1 VGEPSHRATDAF
13 SLATLGIVSMPR
25 LERSAP
31 VKQRPALHTLRMAG
45 TRAALIALVVPAIAF
60 AQEATERR
68 SHVVKEG
75 DTLWDLAGAYLSDPF
90 LWPEIYRINTDVVED
105 PHWIYPGEVLQ
116 IPGPGELTVAADQPL
131 PVAEGVEEQRP
142 VGPTI
147 FARAQAPTNY
157 GTRKMTANRRVA
169 SPAEEIERAAVREGE
184 FIAAPWLDRNGG
196 PEQHGRIVA
205 TAELPGILQASEP
218 IRLAPHDRIHV
229 SLPRDVR
236 ATVGE
241 RYLSYALGPS
251 MPQGQIIVPTGILV
265 VEKAGDGEATLARI
279 ERMFGEVRIGNRFIP
294 LERIQLPTDARPAP
308 VDLGVRSRVIW
319 VASKAVLPSIQH
331 YLLIDASRKDG
342 VSLGDQFTLMQRRVD
357 LDRGVRL
364 PEQPI
369 ALAQVVRVTERG
381 ATVMIV
387 DQVQPK
393 IREGMEARL
402 TAKMP

>member
-1 VGEPSHRATDAF
+1 
-13 SLATLGIVSMPR
+13 MPR

-31 VKQRPALHTLRMAG
+31 VKRRPALHTLRMAG
-45 TRAALIALVVPAIAF
+45 TRAALIALVVPAFAL
-60 AQEATERR
+60 AQEATGRR
-68 SHVVKEG
+68 THVVKTG

-131 PVAEGVEEQRP
+131 PVEQGVEDQRP

-147 FARAQAPTNY
+147 FARAQTGPSY
-157 GTRKMTANRRVA
+157 GQRQLTANRRIA
-169 SPAEEIERAAVREGE
+169 MPEEMERAAVREGE
-184 FIAAPWLDRNGG
+184 FIAAPWMDRNGG

-205 TAELPGILQASEP
+205 TAELPGIGQASDP
-218 IRLAPHDRIHV
+218 IRLAPHDRIYV
-229 SLPRDVR
+229 TLPRDVG
-236 ATVGE
+236 ATAGE
-241 RYLSYALGPS
+241 RYLSYELGPS
-251 MPQGQIIVPTGILV
+251 MPQGQIVVPTGILV
-265 VEKAGDGEATLARI
+265 VEKPGTDEATLVRI
-279 ERMFGEVRIGNRFIP
+279 ERMFGEVKVGNRFIP

-319 VASKAVLPSIQH
+319 VASNAVLPSIQH

-342 VSLGDQFTLMQRRVD
+342 VSLGDQFTLMRGRVE
-357 LDRGVRL
+357 LDRGVKL
-364 PEQPI
+364 PEQPV

-393 IREGMEARL
+393 VREGMEARL

>member
-1 VGEPSHRATDAF
+1 MS
-13 SLATLGIVSMPR
+13 R

-31 VKQRPALHTLRMAG
+31 LTRRPALHTLRTAG
-45 TRAALIALVVPAIAF
+45 TRAALIALVVPTLAL

-68 SHVVKEG
+68 THVVKTG

-105 PHWIYPGEVLQ
+105 PHWIYPGELLQ

-131 PVAEGVEEQRP
+131 PVEQGVEDQRP

-147 FARAQAPTNY
+147 FARAQTGPNY
-157 GTRKMTANRRVA
+157 GPRQLTANRRVA
-169 SPAEEIERAAVREGE
+169 SPDEMERAAVREGE
-184 FIAAPWLDRNGG
+184 FIAAPWMDRNGG

-205 TAELPGILQASEP
+205 TSELPGIAQASDP
-218 IRLAPHDRIHV
+218 IRLAPHDRIYV
-229 SLPRDVR
+229 TLPRDVG

-241 RYLSYALGPS
+241 RYLSYELGPA
-251 MPQGQIIVPTGILV
+251 MPQGQIVVPTGILV
-265 VEKAGDGEATLARI
+265 VEKPGTDAATLVRI
-279 ERMFGEVRIGNRFIP
+279 ERMFGEVKIGNRFIP
-294 LERIQLPTDARPAP
+294 LERMQLPTDARPAP

-319 VASKAVLPSIQH
+319 VASKAVLPSVQH

-342 VSLGDQFTLMQRRVD
+342 VSLGDQFTLWKGGVD
-357 LDRGVRL
+357 HDRGVKL
-364 PEQPI
+364 PEQPV

-393 IREGMEARL
+393 VREGMEARL

>member
-1 VGEPSHRATDAF
+1 
-13 SLATLGIVSMPR
+13 MPR

-31 VKQRPALHTLRMAG
+31 VKRRPALHPLRL
-45 TRAALIALVVPAIAF
+45 TRAVLFALVVPAVGLS
-60 AQEATERR
+60 QEGTERR
-68 SHVVKEG
+68 THVVKTG

-116 IPGPGELTVAADQPL
+116 IPGAGELTVAADQPL
-131 PVAEGVEEQRP
+131 PVEQGVEDQRP

-147 FARAQAPTNY
+147 FARAQTGPSY
-157 GTRKMTANRRVA
+157 RSRQLTANRRVA
-169 SPAEEIERAAVREGE
+169 TPDDVERAAVREGE
-184 FIAAPWLDRNGG
+184 FIAAPWMDRNGG

-205 TAELPGILQASEP
+205 TAELPGIAQASYP
-218 IRLAPHDRIHV
+218 IRLTPQDRIYV
-229 SLPRDVR
+229 TLPRDVA

-241 RYLSYALGPS
+241 RYLSYELGPS
-251 MPQGQIIVPTGILV
+251 MPQGQIVVPTGILV
-265 VEKAGDGEATLARI
+265 VEKPGAEEATLVRI
-279 ERMFGEVRIGNRFIP
+279 ERMFGEVKIGHRFIP

-308 VDLGVRSRVIW
+308 VDLGVRGRVIW

-342 VSLGDQFTLMQRRVD
+342 VSLGDQFTLMQGRIE

-364 PEQPI
+364 PEQPV

-393 IREGMEARL
+393 VREGMEARL

>member
-1 VGEPSHRATDAF
+1 
-13 SLATLGIVSMPR
+13 MPR

-31 VKQRPALHTLRMAG
+31 VKRRPALHTLRMAG
-45 TRAALIALVVPAIAF
+45 TRAALIALVVPAFAL
-60 AQEATERR
+60 AQEATGRR
-68 SHVVKEG
+68 THVVKTG

-116 IPGPGELTVAADQPL
+116 IPGPGELTIAADQPL
-131 PVAEGVEEQRP
+131 PVEQGVEDQRP

-147 FARAQAPTNY
+147 FARAQTGPSY
-157 GTRKMTANRRVA
+157 GQRQLTANRRIA
-169 SPAEEIERAAVREGE
+169 MPEEMERAAVREGE
-184 FIAAPWLDRNGG
+184 FIAAPWMDRNGG

-205 TAELPGILQASEP
+205 TAELPGIGQASDP
-218 IRLAPHDRIHV
+218 IRLAPHDRIYV
-229 SLPRDVR
+229 TLPRDVG
-236 ATVGE
+236 ATAGE
-241 RYLSYALGPS
+241 RYLSYELGPS
-251 MPQGQIIVPTGILV
+251 MPQGQIVVPTGILV
-265 VEKAGDGEATLARI
+265 VEKPGTDEATLVRI
-279 ERMFGEVRIGNRFIP
+279 ERMFGEVKVGNRFIP

-319 VASKAVLPSIQH
+319 VASNAVLPSIQH

-342 VSLGDQFTLMQRRVD
+342 VSLGDQFTLMRGRVE
-357 LDRGVRL
+357 LDRGVKL
-364 PEQPI
+364 PEQPV

-393 IREGMEARL
+393 VREGMEARL

>member
-1 VGEPSHRATDAF
+1 
-13 SLATLGIVSMPR
+13 MPR

-31 VKQRPALHTLRMAG
+31 VKRRPALHTLRL
-45 TRAALIALVVPAIAF
+45 TRAALLALVVPAIAL

-68 SHVVKEG
+68 THVVKTG

-131 PVAEGVEEQRP
+131 PVEQGVEDQRP

-147 FARAQAPTNY
+147 FARAQTGPTY
-157 GTRKMTANRRVA
+157 GSRRSTATRRVE
-169 SPAEEIERAAVREGE
+169 SPDETERAAVREGE
-184 FIAAPWLDRNGG
+184 FIAAPWMDRDGG

-205 TAELPGILQASEP
+205 TAELPGISQASDP
-218 IRLAPHDRIHV
+218 IRLAPQDRIYV
-229 SLPRDVR
+229 KLPRDVG
-236 ATVGE
+236 AAVGE
-241 RYLSYALGPS
+241 RYLSYELGPA
-251 MPQGQIIVPTGILV
+251 MPQGQIVVPTGILV
-265 VEKAGDGEATLARI
+265 VEKPGTDEATLVRI
-279 ERMFGEVRIGNRFIP
+279 ERMFGEVKIGNRFIP

-319 VASKAVLPSIQH
+319 VASGAVLPSVQH
-331 YLLIDASRKDG
+331 YLMIDASRKDG
-342 VSLGDQFTLMQRRVD
+342 VSLGDQFTLMRGRVE
-357 LDRGVRL
+357 LDGDVRL
-364 PEQPI
+364 PEQPV

-393 IREGMEARL
+393 VREGMEARL

>member
-1 VGEPSHRATDAF
+1 
-13 SLATLGIVSMPR
+13 MPR

-31 VKQRPALHTLRMAG
+31 VKRRPALHVLRLAA
-45 TRAALIALVVPAIAF
+45 TWAALSALALPAIAL

-68 SHVVKEG
+68 THVVKTG

-131 PVAEGVEEQRP
+131 PVEQGVEDQRP

-147 FARAQAPTNY
+147 FARAQSGPNY
-157 GTRKMTANRRVA
+157 GPRKLTANRRVA
-169 SPAEEIERAAVREGE
+169 SPDEMERAAVREGE
-184 FIAAPWLDRNGG
+184 FLAAPWIDRNGG

-205 TAELPGILQASEP
+205 TAELPGIGQASEP
-218 IRLAPHDRIHV
+218 IRLAPHDRIYV
-229 SLPRDVR
+229 TLPRDVG
-236 ATVGE
+236 ATAGE
-241 RYLSYALGPS
+241 RYLSYELGPA
-251 MPQGQIIVPTGILV
+251 MPQGQIVVPTGILV
-265 VEKAGDGEATLARI
+265 VEKPGTGEATLVRI
-279 ERMFGEVRIGNRFIP
+279 ERMFGEVKIGNRFIP

-319 VASKAVLPSIQH
+319 IASHAVLPSIQH

-342 VSLGDQFTLMQRRVD
+342 VSLGDQFTLMQRRVE
-357 LDRGVRL
+357 LDGGVKL
-364 PEQPI
+364 PEQPV

-393 IREGMEARL
+393 VREGMEARL

>member
-1 VGEPSHRATDAF
+1 
-13 SLATLGIVSMPR
+13 MPR

-31 VKQRPALHTLRMAG
+31 VKRRPALHMLRLAG
-45 TRAALIALVVPAIAF
+45 TWAALAALAVPAIAL

-68 SHVVKEG
+68 THVVKTG

-131 PVAEGVEEQRP
+131 PVEQGVEDQRP

-147 FARAQAPTNY
+147 FARAQTGPHY
-157 GTRKMTANRRVA
+157 GPRKLTANRRVA
-169 SPAEEIERAAVREGE
+169 SPDEMERAAVREGE
-184 FIAAPWLDRNGG
+184 FLAAPWMDRNGG

-205 TAELPGILQASEP
+205 TAELPGIAQASDP
-218 IRLAPHDRIHV
+218 IRLAPHDRIYV
-229 SLPRDVR
+229 TLPRDVG

-241 RYLSYALGPS
+241 RYLSYELGPA
-251 MPQGQIIVPTGILV
+251 MPQGQIVVPTGILV
-265 VEKAGDGEATLARI
+265 VEKPGTDEATLVRI
-279 ERMFGEVRIGNRFIP
+279 ERMFGEVKIGNRFIP

-319 VASKAVLPSIQH
+319 IASHAVLPSIQH

-342 VSLGDQFTLMQRRVD
+342 VSLGDQFTLMHHRVE

-364 PEQPI
+364 PEQPV

-393 IREGMEARL
+393 VREGMEARL

>member
-1 VGEPSHRATDAF
+1 
-13 SLATLGIVSMPR
+13 MPR

-31 VKQRPALHTLRMAG
+31 VKRRPALHTLRL
-45 TRAALIALVVPAIAF
+45 TRAALLALVVPAIAL

-68 SHVVKEG
+68 THVVKTG

-131 PVAEGVEEQRP
+131 PVEQGVEDQRP

-147 FARAQAPTNY
+147 FARAQTGPKY
-157 GTRKMTANRRVA
+157 GPRQLTANRRVA
-169 SPAEEIERAAVREGE
+169 TPDDVERAAVREGE
-184 FIAAPWLDRNGG
+184 FIAAPWMDRNGG

-205 TAELPGILQASEP
+205 TAELPGIAQASYP
-218 IRLAPHDRIHV
+218 IRVSPQDRIYV
-229 SLPRDVR
+229 TLPRDV
-236 ATVGE
+236 AAAVGE
-241 RYLSYALGPS
+241 RYLSYELGPS
-251 MPQGQIIVPTGILV
+251 MPQGQIVVPTGILI
-265 VEKAGDGEATLARI
+265 VEKPGTDEATLVRV
-279 ERMFGEVRIGNRFIP
+279 ERMFGEVKIGNRFIP

-308 VDLGVRSRVIW
+308 VDLGVRGRVIW
-319 VASKAVLPSIQH
+319 IASKAVLPSVQH

-342 VSLGDQFTLMQRRVD
+342 VSLGDQFTLMQGRVEF
-357 LDRGVRL
+357 DRGVRL
-364 PEQPI
+364 PEQPV

-393 IREGMEARL
+393 VREGMEARL

>member
-1 VGEPSHRATDAF
+1 
-13 SLATLGIVSMPR
+13 MPR

-31 VKQRPALHTLRMAG
+31 VKRRPALHILRLAG
-45 TRAALIALVVPAIAF
+45 TWAALSALALPALAL

-68 SHVVKEG
+68 THVVKTG

-131 PVAEGVEEQRP
+131 PVEQGVEEQRP

-147 FARAQAPTNY
+147 FARAQSGPSY
-157 GTRKMTANRRVA
+157 GPRKLTANRRVA
-169 SPAEEIERAAVREGE
+169 SPDEMERAAVREGE
-184 FIAAPWLDRNGG
+184 FLAAPWMDRNGG

-205 TAELPGILQASEP
+205 TAELPGIGQASDP
-218 IRLAPHDRIHV
+218 VRLAPHDRIYV
-229 SLPRDVR
+229 TLPRDVG
-236 ATVGE
+236 ATAGE
-241 RYLSYALGPS
+241 RYLAYELGPS
-251 MPQGQIIVPTGILV
+251 MPQGQIVVPTGILV
-265 VEKAGDGEATLARI
+265 VEKPGTDEATLVRI
-279 ERMFGEVRIGNRFIP
+279 ERMFGEVKIGNRFIP

-319 VASKAVLPSIQH
+319 IASHAVLPSIQH

-342 VSLGDQFTLMQRRVD
+342 VSLGDQFTLMQRRVE

-364 PEQPI
+364 PEQPV

-393 IREGMEARL
+393 VREGMEARL

>member
-1 VGEPSHRATDAF
+1 
-13 SLATLGIVSMPR
+13 MPR

-31 VKQRPALHTLRMAG
+31 VKRRPALRMLRLAG
-45 TRAALIALVVPAIAF
+45 TWAALSALAVPAIAL

-68 SHVVKEG
+68 THVVKTG

-131 PVAEGVEEQRP
+131 PVEQGVEDQRP

-147 FARAQAPTNY
+147 FARAQTGPSYRA
-157 GTRKMTANRRVA
+157 RQLTANRRVA
-169 SPAEEIERAAVREGE
+169 SPDEMERAAVREGE
-184 FIAAPWLDRNGG
+184 FLAAPWMDRNGG

-205 TAELPGILQASEP
+205 TAELPGIGQASDP
-218 IRLAPHDRIHV
+218 IRLAPHDRIYV
-229 SLPRDVR
+229 TLPRDVG
-236 ATVGE
+236 ATAGE
-241 RYLSYALGPS
+241 RYLAYELGPA
-251 MPQGQIIVPTGILV
+251 MPQGQIVVPTGILV
-265 VEKAGDGEATLARI
+265 VEKPGTDEATLVRI
-279 ERMFGEVRIGNRFIP
+279 ERMFGEVKIGNRFIP

-308 VDLGVRSRVIW
+308 VDIGVRSHVIW
-319 VASKAVLPSIQH
+319 IASHAVLPSIQH
-331 YLLIDASRKDG
+331 YLLLDASRKDG
-342 VSLGDQFTLMQRRVD
+342 VSLGDQFTLMHRRVE
-357 LDRGVRL
+357 LDGGVRL
-364 PEQPI
+364 PEQPV

-393 IREGMEARL
+393 VREGMEARL

>member
-1 VGEPSHRATDAF
+1 
-13 SLATLGIVSMPR
+13 MPR

-31 VKQRPALHTLRMAG
+31 VKRRPALHMLRLAG
-45 TRAALIALVVPAIAF
+45 TWAALSALAVPAIAL

-68 SHVVKEG
+68 THVVKTG

-131 PVAEGVEEQRP
+131 PVEQGVEDQRP

-147 FARAQAPTNY
+147 FARAQTGPNY
-157 GTRKMTANRRVA
+157 GPRKLTANRRVA
-169 SPAEEIERAAVREGE
+169 SPDEMERAAVREGE
-184 FIAAPWLDRNGG
+184 FLAAPWMDRNGG

-205 TAELPGILQASEP
+205 TAELPGIGQASDP
-218 IRLAPHDRIHV
+218 IRLAPHDRV
-229 SLPRDVR
+229 YVTLPRDVG
-236 ATVGE
+236 ATAGE
-241 RYLSYALGPS
+241 RYLSYELGPP
-251 MPQGQIIVPTGILV
+251 MPQGQIVVPTGILV
-265 VEKAGDGEATLARI
+265 VEKPGTNEATLVRI
-279 ERMFGEVRIGNRFIP
+279 ERMFGEVKIGNRFIP

-319 VASKAVLPSIQH
+319 IASHAVLPSIQH

-342 VSLGDQFTLMQRRVD
+342 VSLGDQFTLMHRRVQ
-357 LDRGVRL
+357 LDGGVRL
-364 PEQPI
+364 PEQPV

-393 IREGMEARL
+393 VREGMEARL

>member
-1 VGEPSHRATDAF
+1 
-13 SLATLGIVSMPR
+13 MPR

-31 VKQRPALHTLRMAG
+31 VKRRPALHTLRL
-45 TRAALIALVVPAIAF
+45 TRAALLALVVPAIAL

-68 SHVVKEG
+68 THVVKTG

-131 PVAEGVEEQRP
+131 PVEQGVEDQRP

-147 FARAQAPTNY
+147 FARAQTGPSY
-157 GTRKMTANRRVA
+157 GPRQLTANRRVA
-169 SPAEEIERAAVREGE
+169 TPEDLERAAVREGE
-184 FIAAPWLDRNGG
+184 FIAAPWMDRDGG

-205 TAELPGILQASEP
+205 TAELPGIAQASYP
-218 IRLAPHDRIHV
+218 IRLSPQDRIYV
-229 SLPRDVR
+229 TLPRDVG
-236 ATVGE
+236 AAVGE
-241 RYLSYALGPS
+241 RYLSYELGPA
-251 MPQGQIIVPTGILV
+251 MPQGQIVVPTGILI
-265 VEKAGDGEATLARI
+265 VEKPGTDEATLVRI
-279 ERMFGEVRIGNRFIP
+279 ERMFGEVKIGNRFIP

-308 VDLGVRSRVIW
+308 VDLGVRGRVIW

-342 VSLGDQFTLMQRRVD
+342 VSLGDQFTLMQGRVEF
-357 LDRGVRL
+357 DRGVRL
-364 PEQPI
+364 PEQPV

-393 IREGMEARL
+393 VREGMEARL

>member
-1 VGEPSHRATDAF
+1 
-13 SLATLGIVSMPR
+13 MPR

-31 VKQRPALHTLRMAG
+31 VKRRPALHTLRMAG
-45 TRAALIALVVPAIAF
+45 TRAALIALVVPAFAL
-60 AQEATERR
+60 AQEATGRR
-68 SHVVKEG
+68 THVVKTG

-131 PVAEGVEEQRP
+131 PVEQGVEDQRP

-147 FARAQAPTNY
+147 FARAQTGPSY
-157 GTRKMTANRRVA
+157 GQRQLTANRRVVM
-169 SPAEEIERAAVREGE
+169 AEEMERAAVREGE
-184 FIAAPWLDRNGG
+184 FIAAPWMDRNGG

-205 TAELPGILQASEP
+205 TAELPGIGQASDP
-218 IRLAPHDRIHV
+218 IRLSPHDRIYV
-229 SLPRDVR
+229 TLPRDVG

-241 RYLSYALGPS
+241 RYLSYELGPS
-251 MPQGQIIVPTGILV
+251 MPQGQIVVPTGILI
-265 VEKAGDGEATLARI
+265 VEKPSTDEATLVRI
-279 ERMFGEVRIGNRFIP
+279 ERMFGEVKIGNRFIP
-294 LERIQLPTDARPAP
+294 LERIQLPVDARPAP

-319 VASKAVLPSIQH
+319 VASSAVLPSVQH
-331 YLLIDASRKDG
+331 YLMIDASRKDG
-342 VSLGDQFTLMQRRVD
+342 VSLGDQFTLMRGRVD
-357 LDRGVRL
+357 YDHGVKL
-364 PEQPI
+364 PEQPV

-393 IREGMEARL
+393 VREGMEARL

>member
-1 VGEPSHRATDAF
+1 MS
-13 SLATLGIVSMPR
+13 R

-31 VKQRPALHTLRMAG
+31 LTRRSALHTLRMAG
-45 TRAALIALVVPAIAF
+45 TRAALIALVVPAFAL
-60 AQEATERR
+60 AQEATGRR
-68 SHVVKEG
+68 THVVKTG

-131 PVAEGVEEQRP
+131 PVEQGVEDQRP

-147 FARAQAPTNY
+147 FARAQTGPTY
-157 GTRKMTANRRVA
+157 GPRQLTANRRVA
-169 SPAEEIERAAVREGE
+169 SPDEMERAAVREGE
-184 FIAAPWLDRNGG
+184 FIAAPWMDRNGG

-205 TAELPGILQASEP
+205 TSELPGIAQATDP
-218 IRLAPHDRIHV
+218 IRLAPHDRIYV
-229 SLPRDVR
+229 ILPRDVG

-241 RYLSYALGPS
+241 RYLSYELGPA
-251 MPQGQIIVPTGILV
+251 MPQGQIVVPTGILI
-265 VEKAGDGEATLARI
+265 VEKPGTDAATLVRI
-279 ERMFGEVRIGNRFIP
+279 ERMFGEVKVGNRFIP
-294 LERIQLPTDARPAP
+294 LERIQLPADARPAP

-319 VASKAVLPSIQH
+319 VASKAVLPSVQH

-342 VSLGDQFTLMQRRVD
+342 VSLGDQFTLWKGGVD
-357 LDRGVRL
+357 HDRGVKL
-364 PEQPI
+364 PEQPV

-393 IREGMEARL
+393 VREGMEARL

>member
-1 VGEPSHRATDAF
+1 
-13 SLATLGIVSMPR
+13 MPR

-31 VKQRPALHTLRMAG
+31 VKRRPALHTLRL
-45 TRAALIALVVPAIAF
+45 TRAALLALVVPAIAL

-68 SHVVKEG
+68 THVVKTG

-131 PVAEGVEEQRP
+131 PVEQGVEDQRP

-147 FARAQAPTNY
+147 FARAQSGPNY
-157 GTRKMTANRRVA
+157 GQRKLTGSRRVA
-169 SPAEEIERAAVREGE
+169 TPDDVERAAVREGE
-184 FIAAPWLDRNGG
+184 FIAAPWMDRNGG

-205 TAELPGILQASEP
+205 VAELPGIAQASYP
-218 IRLAPHDRIHV
+218 IRVSPQDRIYV
-229 SLPRDVR
+229 TLPRDV
-236 ATVGE
+236 AAAVGE
-241 RYLSYALGPS
+241 RYLSYELGPS
-251 MPQGQIIVPTGILV
+251 MPQGQIVVPTGILI
-265 VEKAGDGEATLARI
+265 VEKPATDEATLVRV
-279 ERMFGEVRIGNRFIP
+279 ERMFGEVKIGNRFIP

-308 VDLGVRSRVIW
+308 VDLGVRGRVIW
-319 VASKAVLPSIQH
+319 IASKAVLPSVQH

-342 VSLGDQFTLMQRRVD
+342 VSLGDQFTLMQGREE

-364 PEQPI
+364 PEQPV

-393 IREGMEARL
+393 VREGMEARL

>member
-1 VGEPSHRATDAF
+1 
-13 SLATLGIVSMPR
+13 MPR

-31 VKQRPALHTLRMAG
+31 VKRRPALHTLRMAG
-45 TRAALIALVVPAIAF
+45 TRAALIALVVPAFAL
-60 AQEATERR
+60 AQEATGRR
-68 SHVVKEG
+68 THVVKTG

-131 PVAEGVEEQRP
+131 PVEQGVEDQRP

-147 FARAQAPTNY
+147 FARAQTGPSY
-157 GTRKMTANRRVA
+157 GQRQLTANRRVVM
-169 SPAEEIERAAVREGE
+169 AEEMERAAVREGE
-184 FIAAPWLDRNGG
+184 FIAAPWMDRNGG

-205 TAELPGILQASEP
+205 TAELPGIGQASDP
-218 IRLAPHDRIHV
+218 IRLSPHDRIYV
-229 SLPRDVR
+229 TLPRDVG
-236 ATVGE
+236 ATAGE
-241 RYLSYALGPS
+241 RYLSYELGPS
-251 MPQGQIIVPTGILV
+251 MPQGQIVVPTGILI
-265 VEKAGDGEATLARI
+265 VEKPSTDEATLVRI
-279 ERMFGEVRIGNRFIP
+279 ERMFGEVKIGNRFIP
-294 LERIQLPTDARPAP
+294 LERIQLPVDARPAP

-319 VASKAVLPSIQH
+319 VASSAVLPSVQH
-331 YLLIDASRKDG
+331 YLMIDASRKDG
-342 VSLGDQFTLMQRRVD
+342 VSLGDQFTLMRGRVD
-357 LDRGVRL
+357 YDHGVKL
-364 PEQPI
+364 PEQPV

-393 IREGMEARL
+393 VREGMEARL

>member
-1 VGEPSHRATDAF
+1 
-13 SLATLGIVSMPR
+13 MPR

-31 VKQRPALHTLRMAG
+31 VKRRPALHTLRL
-45 TRAALIALVVPAIAF
+45 TRAALLALVVPAIAL

-68 SHVVKEG
+68 THVVKTG

-131 PVAEGVEEQRP
+131 PVEQGVEDQRP

-147 FARAQAPTNY
+147 FARAQTGPSY
-157 GTRKMTANRRVA
+157 RPRQLTANRRVA
-169 SPAEEIERAAVREGE
+169 TPDDVERAAVREGE
-184 FIAAPWLDRNGG
+184 FIAAPWMDRDGG

-205 TAELPGILQASEP
+205 TAELPGIAQASYP
-218 IRLAPHDRIHV
+218 IRLSPQDRIYV
-229 SLPRDVR
+229 TLPRDVS
-236 ATVGE
+236 AAVGE
-241 RYLSYALGPS
+241 RYLSYELGPA
-251 MPQGQIIVPTGILV
+251 MPQGQIVMPTGILI
-265 VEKAGDGEATLARI
+265 VEKPGTDEATLVRI
-279 ERMFGEVRIGNRFIP
+279 ERMFSEVKIGNRFIP

-308 VDLGVRSRVIW
+308 VDLGVRGRVIW

-342 VSLGDQFTLMQRRVD
+342 VSLGDQFTLMQGRVEF
-357 LDRGVRL
+357 DRGVRL
-364 PEQPI
+364 PEQPV

-393 IREGMEARL
+393 VREGMEARL

>member
-1 VGEPSHRATDAF
+1 
-13 SLATLGIVSMPR
+13 MPR

-31 VKQRPALHTLRMAG
+31 VKRRPALRMLRLAG
-45 TRAALIALVVPAIAF
+45 TWAALSALAVPAIAL

-68 SHVVKEG
+68 THVVKTG

-131 PVAEGVEEQRP
+131 PVEQGVEDQRP

-147 FARAQAPTNY
+147 FARAQTGPSY
-157 GTRKMTANRRVA
+157 RPRQLTANRRVA
-169 SPAEEIERAAVREGE
+169 TPDDVERAAVREGE

-205 TAELPGILQASEP
+205 TSELPGIGHASDP
-218 IRLAPHDRIHV
+218 IRLASHDPIYVKRPPDIT
-229 SLPRDVR
+229 
-236 ATVGE
+236 ATTGE
-241 RYLSYALGPS
+241 RSLCHQLRPS

-265 VEKAGDGEATLARI
+265 VEKAGDGEATLVRI
-279 ERMFGEVRIGNRFIP
+279 ERMFGEVKIGNRFIP

-319 VASKAVLPSIQH
+319 VASRAVLPSIQH

-342 VSLGDQFTLMQRRVD
+342 VSLGDQFTLMQRRVE
-357 LDRGVRL
+357 LDGGVKL
-364 PEQPI
+364 PEQPV

-393 IREGMEARL
+393 VREGMEARL

>member
-1 VGEPSHRATDAF
+1 LD
-13 SLATLGIVSMPR
+13 LLGFALNRREVRPFREIPM
-25 LERSAP
+25 
-31 VKQRPALHTLRMAG
+31 QRTFRWSWLGA
-45 TRAALIALVVPAIAF
+45 IALAAGPTMAA
-60 AQEATERR
+60 AQDTSTQ
-68 SHVVKEG
+68 SHTVREG
-75 DTLWDLAGAYLSDPF
+75 DTLWDLARQYRGDPF
-90 LWPEIYRINTDVVED
+90 LWPDIYRMNTSVVED

-131 PVAEGVEEQRP
+131 PVEQGVEDQRP

-147 FARAQAPTNY
+147 FARAQTGPNY
-157 GTRKMTANRRVA
+157 GPRQLTANRRVA
-169 SPAEEIERAAVREGE
+169 SPDEVERAAVREGE
-184 FIAAPWLDRNGG
+184 FIAAPWMDRNGG

-205 TAELPGILQASEP
+205 TSELPGIGQASDP
-218 IRLAPHDRIHV
+218 IRFAPHDRIYV
-229 SLPRDVR
+229 TLPRDVG

-241 RYLSYALGPS
+241 RYLSYELGPS
-251 MPQGQIIVPTGILV
+251 MPQGQIVVPTGILV
-265 VEKAGDGEATLARI
+265 VEKPATDAATLVRI
-279 ERMFGEVRIGNRFIP
+279 ERMFGEVKVGNHFIP
-294 LERIQLPTDARPAP
+294 LERIQLPADARPAP

-342 VSLGDQFTLMQRRVD
+342 VSLGDQFTLWRERVD
-357 LDRGVRL
+357 YDRGVKL
-364 PEQPI
+364 PEQPV

-393 IREGMEARL
+393 VREGMEARL

>member
-1 VGEPSHRATDAF
+1 
-13 SLATLGIVSMPR
+13 
-25 LERSAP
+25 
-31 VKQRPALHTLRMAG
+31 MAG
-45 TRAALIALVVPAIAF
+45 TRAALIALVVPAFAL
-60 AQEATERR
+60 AQEVAGRR
-68 SHVVKEG
+68 THVVKTG

-131 PVAEGVEEQRP
+131 PVEQGVEDQRP

-147 FARAQAPTNY
+147 FARAQTGPKY
-157 GTRKMTANRRVA
+157 GQRQLTANRRVA
-169 SPAEEIERAAVREGE
+169 MPEDMERAAVREGE
-184 FIAAPWLDRNGG
+184 FIAAPWMDRNGG

-205 TAELPGILQASEP
+205 TGELPGIGQASDP
-218 IRLAPHDRIHV
+218 IRLAPHDRIYV
-229 SLPRDVR
+229 TLPRDVA
-236 ATVGE
+236 ATAGE
-241 RYLSYALGPS
+241 RYLSYELGPS
-251 MPQGQIIVPTGILV
+251 MPQGQIVVPTGILV
-265 VEKAGDGEATLARI
+265 VERPGTDEATLVRI
-279 ERMFGEVRIGNRFIP
+279 ERMFGEVKVGNRFIP

-319 VASKAVLPSIQH
+319 VASDAVLPSIQH

-342 VSLGDQFTLMQRRVD
+342 VSLGDQFTLMHGRVE
-357 LDRGVRL
+357 LDRGVKL
-364 PEQPI
+364 PEQPV

-393 IREGMEARL
+393 VREGMEARL

>member
-1 VGEPSHRATDAF
+1 
-13 SLATLGIVSMPR
+13 MPR

-31 VKQRPALHTLRMAG
+31 VKRRPALHPLRL
-45 TRAALIALVVPAIAF
+45 TRAVLFALVVPAVGLS
-60 AQEATERR
+60 QEGTERR
-68 SHVVKEG
+68 THVVKTG

-116 IPGPGELTVAADQPL
+116 IPGAGELTVAADQPL
-131 PVAEGVEEQRP
+131 PVEQGVEDQRP

-147 FARAQAPTNY
+147 FARAQTGPSY
-157 GTRKMTANRRVA
+157 RSRQLTANRRVA
-169 SPAEEIERAAVREGE
+169 TPDDVERAAVREGE
-184 FIAAPWLDRNGG
+184 FIAAPWMDRNGG

-205 TAELPGILQASEP
+205 TAELPGIAQASYP
-218 IRLAPHDRIHV
+218 IRLTPQDRIYV
-229 SLPRDVR
+229 TLPRDVA

-241 RYLSYALGPS
+241 RYLSYELGPS
-251 MPQGQIIVPTGILV
+251 MPQGQIVVPTGILV
-265 VEKAGDGEATLARI
+265 VEKPGAEEATLVRI
-279 ERMFGEVRIGNRFIP
+279 ERMFGEVKIGNRFIP

-308 VDLGVRSRVIW
+308 VDLGVRGRVIW

-342 VSLGDQFTLMQRRVD
+342 VSLGDQFTLMQGRIE

-364 PEQPI
+364 PEQPV

-393 IREGMEARL
+393 VREGMEARL

>member
-1 VGEPSHRATDAF
+1 
-13 SLATLGIVSMPR
+13 MPR

-31 VKQRPALHTLRMAG
+31 VKRRPALHPLRL
-45 TRAALIALVVPAIAF
+45 TRAVLLALVVPAVGL

-68 SHVVKEG
+68 THVVKTG

-131 PVAEGVEEQRP
+131 PVEQGVEDQRP

-147 FARAQAPTNY
+147 FSRAQAGPSY
-157 GTRKMTANRRVA
+157 GPRQLTANRRVA
-169 SPAEEIERAAVREGE
+169 SPDDVERAAVREGE
-184 FIAAPWLDRNGG
+184 FIAAPWMDRNGG

-205 TAELPGILQASEP
+205 TAELPGIAQASDP
-218 IRLAPHDRIHV
+218 IRLSPHDRIYV
-229 SLPRDVR
+229 TLPRDVS
-236 ATVGE
+236 ASPGE
-241 RYLSYALGPS
+241 RYLSYELGPS
-251 MPQGQIIVPTGILV
+251 MPQGQIVVPTGILI
-265 VEKAGDGEATLARI
+265 VEKPGTDEATLVRI
-279 ERMFGEVRIGNRFIP
+279 ERMFGEIKIGNRFIP

-331 YLLIDASRKDG
+331 YLMIDASRKDG
-342 VSLGDQFTLMQRRVD
+342 VSLGDQFTLMKGRVE
-357 LDRGVRL
+357 LDRGVKL
-364 PEQPI
+364 PEQPV

-393 IREGMEARL
+393 VREGMEARL

>member
-1 VGEPSHRATDAF
+1 
-13 SLATLGIVSMPR
+13 MPR

-31 VKQRPALHTLRMAG
+31 VKRRPALHMLRLAG
-45 TRAALIALVVPAIAF
+45 TWAALSALAVPAIAL

-68 SHVVKEG
+68 THVVKTG

-131 PVAEGVEEQRP
+131 PVEQGVEDQRP

-147 FARAQAPTNY
+147 FARAQSGPNY
-157 GTRKMTANRRVA
+157 GPRKLTANRRVA
-169 SPAEEIERAAVREGE
+169 SPDEMERAAVREGE
-184 FIAAPWLDRNGG
+184 FLAAPWIDRNGG

-205 TAELPGILQASEP
+205 TAELPGIGQASDP
-218 IRLAPHDRIHV
+218 IRLAPHDRIYV
-229 SLPRDVR
+229 TLPRDVG
-236 ATVGE
+236 ATAGE
-241 RYLSYALGPS
+241 RYLSYELGPA
-251 MPQGQIIVPTGILV
+251 MPQGQIVVPTGILV
-265 VEKAGDGEATLARI
+265 VEKPGTGEATLVRI
-279 ERMFGEVRIGNRFIP
+279 ERMFGEVKIGNRFIP

-319 VASKAVLPSIQH
+319 IASHAVLPSIQH

-342 VSLGDQFTLMQRRVD
+342 VSLGDQFTLMQRRVE
-357 LDRGVRL
+357 LDGGVKL
-364 PEQPI
+364 PEQPV

-393 IREGMEARL
+393 VREGMEARL